1 MVSAGAGAQIDR
13 PLLLALDQ
21 GSTNTKGI
29 LVSASGE
36 VVAEATTP
44 VKERYPRPGWVEQD
58 AEELWR
64 SVLSVIDQLPADL
77 RTPGL
82 VAGIGICNQ
91 RETVLMWNRATGE
104 PAGPVVSWQ
113 CQRGAPMCR
122 ELADEGAEQWL
133 QELTGL
139 KISPIFS
146 STKAA
151 WLIQSVKDGPAR
163 AREGE
168 LCIGTVDSW
177 LIWKLSG
184 EQAFVCEAGNAAR
197 TQLLNLA
204 HVDWDDAL
212 LERFGVPRA
221 ALPEVRPSSEV
232 YAETRGV
239 AGLPD
244 GVPVAGA
251 IGDSHGALFG
261 HCGFRP
267 GTVKASIGTGASV
280 VASLPKLTSAPPGL
294 LTTIAWH
301 LDAPFYA
308 HEGVIISTGSAVGWL
323 GDLLGMENAASQI
336 AGLAEQGSEADRTI
350 FVPAFGGLSA
360 PYWDSDAEPL
370 IYGLHRSTGVPELA
384 RAAVESTAFQVNDV
398 LSALSRGGTPLQTL
412 FVDGGA
418 SANTSMLQLLAD
430 LSGLVISRSATTHVS
445 ALGAAYLAGLA
456 VSVWNSLDELASLE
470 RGASEVT
477 PTTDEGDRA
486 VLLERWQLAIRR
498 ARPDASTVHTTYL
511 E

>member
-1 MVSAGAGAQIDR
+1 MRSAAAGARVDR

-29 LVSASGE
+29 LVSPSGE
-36 VVAEATTP
+36 VVAEASTP
-44 VKERYPRPGWVEQD
+44 VEERYPRPGWVEQD
-58 AEELWR
+58 AEDLWR
-64 SVLSVIDQLPADL
+64 SVLSVIDRLPADL
-77 RTPGL
+77 RAPGL
-82 VAGIGICNQ
+82 IAGIGVCNQ
-91 RETVLMWNRATGE
+91 RETVLMWDRLTGE
-104 PAGPVVSWQ
+104 PVGPVVSWQ
-113 CQRGAPMCR
+113 DQRGAPMCH
-122 ELADEGAEQWL
+122 ELADEGANQWL

-139 KISPIFS
+139 RISPIFS

-151 WLIQSVKDGPAR
+151 WLVQSVRDGPAR
-163 AREGE
+163 AGAGE

-177 LIWKLSG
+177 LVWKLSG
-184 EQAFVCEAGNAAR
+184 EQAFVCDAGNAAR

-204 HVDWDDAL
+204 RVDWDDAL

-221 ALPEVRPSSEV
+221 ALPEVRSSSEV

-261 HCGFRP
+261 HRGFRP

-280 VASLPKLTSAPPGL
+280 VAGLPELTPAPSGL
-294 LTTIAWH
+294 LTTIAWR

-308 HEGVIISTGSAVGWL
+308 HEGVIISTGSAIGWL
-323 GDLLGMENAASQI
+323 GDLLGMEDAASQI
-336 AGLAEQGSEADRTI
+336 AALAEQGSKADRTV

-360 PYWDSDAEPL
+360 PFWDSEAEPL

-398 LSALSRGGTPLQTL
+398 LSALSRGGTPPQTL

-418 SANTSMLQLLAD
+418 SANTSLLQLLAD
-430 LSGLVISRSATTHVS
+430 LSGLVISRPATTHVS

-456 VSVWNSLDELASLE
+456 VGLWNSLDELARLE
-470 RGASEVT
+470 TGAFEVT
-477 PTTDEGDRA
+477 PTADDGDRA
-486 VLLERWQLAIRR
+486 ARLERWQLAIRR
-498 ARPDASTVHTTYL
+498 ARLDASTVRTTSL